1 MDDKW
6 YLSLMI
12 FLITDNSP
20 EMLSLINADNFDE
33 AFKELLKQVANTDA
47 IKIKT
52 LIISKMEEHKETLR
66 MLNKATKRVTKS

>member
-33 AFKELLKQVANTDA
+33 AFKELLKQVADTDA

-66 MLNKATKRVTKS
+66 MLNKATKQVTKS